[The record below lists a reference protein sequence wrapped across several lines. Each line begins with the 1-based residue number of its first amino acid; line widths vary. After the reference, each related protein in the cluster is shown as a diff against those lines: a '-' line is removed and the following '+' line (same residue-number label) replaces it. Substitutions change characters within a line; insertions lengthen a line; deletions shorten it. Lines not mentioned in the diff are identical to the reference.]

1 MSLNLSIEPLWS
13 IEQQFE
19 FVCLEF
25 VNELVSTY
33 LSRDNF
39 CIELTNVVA
48 LLYLPYEN
56 HYNNNN

>member
-56 HYNNNN
+56 H